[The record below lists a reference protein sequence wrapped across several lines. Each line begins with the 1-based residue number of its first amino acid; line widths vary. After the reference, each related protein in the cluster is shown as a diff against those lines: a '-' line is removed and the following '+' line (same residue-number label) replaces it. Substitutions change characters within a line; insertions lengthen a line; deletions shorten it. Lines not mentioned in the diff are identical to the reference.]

1 MPEYHTR
8 LVPHHGGTQ
17 PQSRG
22 LQPNQNKL
30 DINYYA
36 KYVNSRHLHK
46 YSCTYFTAS
55 IINFDLI

>member
-22 LQPNQNKL
+22 IQPNQNKL

-36 KYVNSRHLHK
+36 KYVNWGIQPNQPLG
-46 YSCTYFTAS
+46 
-55 IINFDLI
+55 